1 VVFIPGANHG
11 HLPSFYALHAEDD
24 LEEEKRVLYVAVTR
38 ARRFLHLMRPL
49 MAPRAGGPV
58 MAQPSPFLADG
69 AVRACLEERITGR
82 PPAAE
87 AGADGDAAR
96 KGARLR
102 RVLGSLR

>member
-1 VVFIPGANHG
+1 MVFIPAANHG
-11 HLPSFYALHAEDD
+11 HLPSFYALHAADD

-49 MAPRAGGPV
+49 TAPRAGGPV
-58 MAQPSPFLADG
+58 MAQPSPFLEDG
-69 AVRACLEERITGR
+69 AVRASLAERITER

-87 AGADGDAAR
+87 ATADGDAAR
-96 KGARLR
+96 KEALLR